1 MWIIVNIHIHHLWL
15 SQTCGFLKSR
25 QVGRRCQLQSP
36 GRVRRRYEE
45 HFPSTPRTTNWNEW
59 SQIHCLVD
67 LPKTSRDS
75 RCGQIFHQLP
85 ADIRRW
91 FKMDAW
97 GWKDWKQV
105 GWPVLQIEGEH
116 LPPRKKKQKH
126 KLPKLTAPQA
136 HGDQNPKDPND
147 KKQQDA
153 NPEECFQGFCH
164 CSNDNPKF
172 SKFLLK
178 KLQQFVFETS
188 SSGGVTSQWFP
199 KDFLVQLK
207 EEFFVILFF
216 FIKCLL
222 KKNNFTWNNN
232 GSHQNPSHR
241 WTRELNQ
248 EDTHGTK
255 QLNQQNPK
263 I

>member
-116 LPPRKKKQKH
+116 LPPEKKNKNTNYRSSQLPRHMETRIPKTQMTKNSRTPTQKSVF
-126 KLPKLTAPQA
+126 KVSATAPMTIQSSRSSCWRSF
-136 HGDQNPKDPND
+136 NNSCLKRRVLVELLRND
-147 KKQQDA
+147 
-153 NPEECFQGFCH
+153 FQRIF
-164 CSNDNPKF
+164 
-172 SKFLLK
+172 
-178 KLQQFVFETS
+178 
-188 SSGGVTSQWFP
+188 
-199 KDFLVQLK
+199 
-207 EEFFVILFF
+207 
-216 FIKCLL
+216 
-222 KKNNFTWNNN
+222 
-232 GSHQNPSHR
+232 
-241 WTRELNQ
+241 
-248 EDTHGTK
+248 
-255 QLNQQNPK
+255 
-263 I
+263 